1 MPEHHTIDV
10 ESVPINTPP
19 PYMDPANA
27 QAKKKMSRIRK
38 ESVLHLKPCEHC
50 GAPPQAQVQVQ
61 AGNLPHQQ
69 VLVWPAVRP
78 INHIHQDSRQ
88 FIGYVLIIAIVIF
101 LLFAACKYLP

>member
-1 MPEHHTIDV
+1 MPDHHAVDI
-10 ESVPINTPP
+10 ENVPIVTPP

-38 ESVLHLKPCEHC
+38 ESVSHMKPCEHC
-50 GAPPQAQVQVQ
+50 GAPPQAQ
-61 AGNLPHQQ
+61 AANMPHEQ

-88 FIGYVLIIAIVIF
+88 FIGYVIVIAIVIF